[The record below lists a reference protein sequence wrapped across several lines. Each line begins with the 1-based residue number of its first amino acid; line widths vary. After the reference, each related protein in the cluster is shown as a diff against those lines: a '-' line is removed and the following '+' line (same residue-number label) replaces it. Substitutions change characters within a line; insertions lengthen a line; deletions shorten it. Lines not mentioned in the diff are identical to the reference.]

1 MADGKAETTTGRRSG
16 SSGDSSVKAAAHD
29 AKETAQEVKDQAA
42 DKASDMAAEAKQ
54 KSREMAREGKQRAR
68 SQAEEQK
75 TRVSSGL
82 RSMADALRR
91 GGEELPEDQR
101 QYGRFLD
108 VVADR
113 AEDASHYLEDRDVE
127 SLTREVRTFARDHA
141 PVFLGGAFTL
151 GMLGARFLKSSP
163 RDTGYEGGSYQGDLY
178 GRGSTGGYS
187 RGAVGHIESASYGDE
202 TLDRGTT
209 RPGMRTGSR
218 SGGPET
224 FGAPGDYEIDRPT
237 ADSYGE
243 DGYE

>member
-1 MADGKAETTTGRRSG
+1 MADGNAETRKGKRSG
-16 SSGDSSVKAAAHD
+16 SSSDSSVKAAAHD
-29 AKETAQEVKDQAA
+29 AKETAQEMKDQAA
-42 DKASDMAAEAKQ
+42 DKVSDLASEAREKG
-54 KSREMAREGKQRAR
+54 REMAREGRQRAR

-75 TRVSSGL
+75 EHLSSGL
-82 RSMADALRR
+82 RSMAGALRR

-151 GMLGARFLKSSP
+151 GMMGARFLKSSP
-163 RDTGYEGGSYQGDLY
+163 RDTGFDGGEY
-178 GRGSTGGYS
+178 GQGSTGGGYS
-187 RGAVGHIESASYGDE
+187 RGGVGHIESPSNGDE

-209 RPGMRTGSR
+209 RPRMRTSNGP
-218 SGGPET
+218 GGPET

>member
-1 MADGKAETTTGRRSG
+1 MADGNAETTMGQRSG
-16 SSGDSSVKAAAHD
+16 SSSDSSVKAAAHD
-29 AKETAQEVKDQAA
+29 AKKTAQEMKDQTA
-42 DKASDMAAEAKQ
+42 DKASDLASEAKE
-54 KSREMAREGKQRAR
+54 KGREMAREGRQRAR

-75 TRVSSGL
+75 ERVSSGL
-82 RSMADALRR
+82 RSMASALRR

-163 RDTGYEGGSYQGDLY
+163 RGTGFDGGDY
-178 GRGSTGGYS
+178 GQGSTGGGYS

-209 RPGMRTGSR
+209 RPGIRTSSR

>member
-1 MADGKAETTTGRRSG
+1 MADGKAETTTGQRSG
-16 SSGDSSVKAAAHD
+16 SSGDSGVKAAAHD
-29 AKETAQEVKDQAA
+29 AKETAEEMKDQAS
-42 DKASDMAAEAKQ
+42 DKASDLAAEARDKG
-54 KSREMAREGKQRAR
+54 REMAREGKQRAR

-75 TRVSSGL
+75 TRVSTGL
-82 RSMADALRR
+82 RSMAHALRR

-163 RDTGYEGGSYQGDLY
+163 RDTGYDGGSYDRASAG
-178 GRGSTGGYS
+178 GGYS
-187 RGAVGHIESASYGDE
+187 SGAVGHIESGSYGDE
-202 TLDRGTT
+202 TLDRGTA

-218 SGGPET
+218 PGGPES
-224 FGAPGDYEIDRPT
+224 FGAAEDYEIDRPT